1 MAVDYAHRHKILHR
15 DLKPSNVILDEA
27 GEPHVTD
34 FGLARRLGGDS
45 TLTLT
50 GQVFGSPRFMP
61 PEQVSG
67 RPDAVGVHSDVYG
80 SGAIF
85 DYLLTARPPF
95 VGETMETT
103 LAQVLEQEP
112 VSPRLFNASVPRDL
126 ETICLKCL
134 EKEPSRRYA
143 TAQALADE
151 LGRFHATVYSG
162 NDFNTTGKFMDIHE
176 YQAKEILSGYG
187 IKIAEGGLAYSPED
201 AVQRAREIGGNIR
214 AVKAQIHSGARG
226 KAGGIKICKTH
237 DEVEA
242 AGGYLLGKRLVTHRK
257 Y

>member
-1 MAVDYAHRHKILHR
+1 M
-15 DLKPSNVILDEA
+15 ILDEA

-61 PEQVSG
+61 PEQASG
-67 RPDAVGVHSDVYG
+67 RRGAVGVHSDVYG
-80 SGAIF
+80 LGAILY
-85 DYLLTARPPF
+85 YLLTARPPF

-112 VSPRLFNASVPRDL
+112 VSPRLLNASVPRDL

-143 TAQALADE
+143 SAQAVADE
-151 LGRFHATVYSG
+151 LGRFLEKKPILARPVGPPARCGAGVGANRRWRQRWARWFSWRLWASRELSRNGSG
-162 NDFNTTGKFMDIHE
+162 PKPANCSP
-176 YQAKEILSGYG
+176 AKTPTLRI
-187 IKIAEGGLAYSPED
+187 
-201 AVQRAREIGGNIR
+201 
-214 AVKAQIHSGARG
+214 
-226 KAGGIKICKTH
+226 
-237 DEVEA
+237 
-242 AGGYLLGKRLVTHRK
+242 
-257 Y
+257 